1 MKTGYAFR
9 FSLIEA
15 NMESARKDL
24 DDLAVFVGTKGCV
37 SNPFER
43 IP

>member
-1 MKTGYAFR
+1 MRTVYVFR

-24 DDLAVFVGTKGCV
+24 DDLAVFVGTKAYV
-37 SNPFER
+37 SNSFEK